1 MASIRRRGEKWEVSV
16 RRRGCPGLYRSFSLI
31 ADARK
36 WGREAETRLERNPFG
51 MDPAVAK
58 SVRFS
63 DLLTRYRKEI
73 SPRKKGAGVESVRIR
88 SLLMEPWTDAS
99 LRTLTPRIFADYR
112 DRRVGVVS
120 DETVRR
126 EIGLIRHV
134 LNVAA
139 NEWGYPLPQNPIDR
153 ISLPKPSKARDRRLE
168 ADELDLA
175 VKGKLYLAKQTHSAN
190 HQVRNR
196 NGHAA
201 RRVNVHWLGGGVRLD
216 RWTLHIETTKNGH
229 PRTIPLSPEAIRI
242 LSDLPRND
250 DRVFPTT
257 ASAVRQA
264 WVRICRRADIQ
275 DLHFHDLRHEAIS
288 RLFEKGLSIP
298 EVALISGHRDYR
310 QLFRYTHLRAED
322 LVQKL

>member
-201 RRVNVHWLGGGVRLD
+201 RRVNVHWLGGGACGLID
-216 RWTLHIETTKNGH
+216 GPYTSK
-229 PRTIPLSPEAIRI
+229 PRRTAIPVPSLSPPKPYASCPTYRATMIEY
-242 LSDLPRND
+242 SPRPP
-250 DRVFPTT
+250 VPFVKLGSVSAAAPISKTSTSTT
-257 ASAVRQA
+257 SATRPLADCSKRASAFPR
-264 WVRICRRADIQ
+264 W
-275 DLHFHDLRHEAIS
+275 
-288 RLFEKGLSIP
+288 P
-298 EVALISGHRDYR
+298 
-310 QLFRYTHLRAED
+310 
-322 LVQKL
+322 